1 MSFILTTA
9 DTQATDVLENVEKTF
24 LENYMDGAMPNVLDF
39 AIDVILAFVVF
50 AIGTRLVKWAVKI
63 LRRSMERASAEHG
76 VITFVCSLVRYALYF
91 VLILVILSHFGVTA
105 SSVIAVLGSA
115 GLTIGLALQGSL
127 SNFAGGVLILLLK
140 PFVVGDYIIENTD
153 KQEGTVTEITIF
165 YTKLLTMD
173 NKAIMIPN
181 GTLSNS
187 SIVNVTAMTNRRL
200 DLRFGVAYDSDIAKV
215 KKILEDIIKND
226 EAVLQTEDMNVF
238 VSDLLDSSI
247 DMGLRCWV
255 KKEDY
260 WTARWRIIEN
270 VKLAFDQEGISIP
283 FPQMDVTIKK

>member
-270 VKLAFDQEGISIP
+270 VKLAFDEEGISIP